1 MFFIKPWSRLA
12 PHRVSLQLQPLLGA
26 LVVLLVS
33 AVQAGELGGA
43 LLQTPTQ
50 TPDQQSSQTP
60 TQTPDQHTDST
71 QTPTQLTDPRST
83 IFLINLIFIYSLLI
97 KLLHEVQ

>member
-1 MFFIKPWSRLA
+1 MFFIKPRSRLA

-50 TPDQQSSQTP
+50 TPDQ
-60 TQTPDQHTDST
+60 HTDST

-83 IFLINLIFIYSLLI
+83 IFLINLIFIHSLLI